1 MQDIIIIGGGIS
13 GLYCGLNINKNK
25 NVILFEKNNYLG
37 GRIYTDNFT
46 INSNEYNFEA
56 GAGRIHS
63 KHMIIQKL
71 IAKMGLKDKLIKI
84 GGSIVFK
91 PSKKYSLKNTFK
103 NQNGFS
109 YVNHLIKLS
118 KSENKDYLKSISF
131 KEYADKHLSDDEVK
145 FMLDSC
151 GYYGDLLFNAYD
163 AIKSFEK
170 EITTDS
176 EYYIMKGGF
185 SQLINKM
192 VSHIKKKHSIYTN
205 KNCIDIF
212 YNDNVFTLNINN
224 TKISCK
230 KLILAIPKPNL
241 LNFKILKPYFPLLKS
256 IECIPLLRLYS
267 IYKKDDI
274 WFKNVS
280 KTTTN
285 NHLKYIIPIN
295 KETGAIMTSYTDYT
309 NTNYWKNI
317 MNNNNNLNNE
327 IKKNIENVFNIKT
340 KNPILNKKY
349 YWDCGVALWKKN
361 NDSNKIIKTINN
373 IHKHNI
379 PIFIVGENYSLYQGW
394 MEGALHSAQNCLDN
408 I

>member
-1 MQDIIIIGGGIS
+1 MFVSLIA
-13 GLYCGLNINKNK
+13 
-25 NVILFEKNNYLG
+25 E
-37 GRIYTDNFT
+37 R
-46 INSNEYNFEA
+46 NSNEYNFEA

-267 IYKKDDI
+267 IYIIDKC
-274 WFKNVS
+274 FAS
-280 KTTTN
+280 K
-285 NHLKYIIPIN
+285 
-295 KETGAIMTSYTDYT
+295 
-309 NTNYWKNI
+309 
-317 MNNNNNLNNE
+317 
-327 IKKNIENVFNIKT
+327 
-340 KNPILNKKY
+340 
-349 YWDCGVALWKKN
+349 
-361 NDSNKIIKTINN
+361 
-373 IHKHNI
+373 
-379 PIFIVGENYSLYQGW
+379 
-394 MEGALHSAQNCLDN
+394 
-408 I
+408 